1 MGYLENMDVRER
13 AVYALIFADERC
25 YIGQSIDPKR
35 RFKQHG
41 FPSSGWD
48 ESFQPVILQTDYHN
62 VWNANR
68 LEFAWRWA
76 AHLAG
81 WRVYAKPGEFFD
93 NLPIIT
99 WDDVKEV
106 GEKLVWRF

>member
-1 MGYLENMDVRER
+1 MGYVENMEIRER
-13 AVYALIFADERC
+13 TVYALIFADERC
-25 YIGQSIDPKR
+25 YIGQSIDTKR
-35 RFKQHG
+35 RFKQHSSR
-41 FPSSGWD
+41 SSGWG
-48 ESFQPVILQTDYHN
+48 EHFQPVILTICHDN

-93 NLPIIT
+93 NLATIT